1 MPDTLCSKC
10 SKAVG
15 DNCRAIQCE
24 NCLGCHHL
32 KCSLLTI
39 KNYNYYSSTNDLWLC
54 ICYRSQIFPF
64 HSLSKTDIYK
74 LSFNSN
80 CNCLCSKS
88 IACSRLDSLPC
99 LDILS
104 SISNTPHLTELDVDL
119 HLPSQTNFKYY
130 TTHDFYMS
138 EEIRNSL
145 IKKSFSAFHCNIR
158 SLAANYESL
167 VTLLHYLVHTFS
179 VIGVS
184 ETKVKMD
191 LGQIINTEILGYHF
205 ISQPTLTNA
214 GGVGFYIQDTI
225 HHTKRD
231 DLSITEQEHETL
243 WIEIDNKH
251 QRNIICG
258 LIYTP

>member
-15 DNCRAIQCE
+15 DNCRAIQCD
-24 NCLGCHHL
+24 NCLGFHHL

-54 ICYRSQIFPF
+54 ICCRSQIFPF
-64 HSLSKTDIYK
+64 HSLSNTNINK

-80 CNCLCSKS
+80 CNYLCSKS

-119 HLPSQTNFKYY
+119 HLLSQTNFKYY
-130 TTHDFYMS
+130 TTHDFHMS
-138 EEIRNSL
+138 EQIRNSF

-167 VTLLHYLVHTFS
+167 VTLLRDLVHPFS

-184 ETKVKMD
+184 ETKIKMD
-191 LGQIINTEILGYHF
+191 LGQILNTEIPGYHLYLNPPLLM
-205 ISQPTLTNA
+205 QVEL
-214 GGVGFYIQDTI
+214 GFTFKTQYII
-225 HHTKRD
+225 
-231 DLSITEQEHETL
+231 L
-243 WIEIDNKH
+243 IEM
-251 QRNIICG
+251 
-258 LIYTP
+258 TSV